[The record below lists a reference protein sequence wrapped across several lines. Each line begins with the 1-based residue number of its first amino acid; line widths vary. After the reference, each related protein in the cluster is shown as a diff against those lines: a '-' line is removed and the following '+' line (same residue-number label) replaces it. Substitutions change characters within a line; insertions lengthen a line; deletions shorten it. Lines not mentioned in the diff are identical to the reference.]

1 VKTSQTIAEISIF
14 CDFEDGGRHHPGLM
28 KNSKLSVHC
37 RGLLC
42 VNVPNF
48 IKTGQTVAEIWRFN
62 GFFFQNGGR
71 PPSWICWARIW
82 DHQQWLL
89 GGLYLCAKFGWN
101 RCSNFDNMKHET
113 FNILPVWLENTY
125 SHPKLGNNINETPK
139 RQTPARVHVVWATKR
154 VWSVG
159 EFPKKV

>member
-1 VKTSQTIAEISIF
+1 VKTSQTVAEISIF

-62 GFFFQNGGR
+62 GFFFKMAAVRHLGFVGR
-71 PPSWICWARIW
+71 VF
-82 DHQQWLL
+82 
-89 GGLYLCAKFGWN
+89 GGLYLCAKFG
-101 RCSNFDNMKHET
+101 
-113 FNILPVWLENTY
+113 
-125 SHPKLGNNINETPK
+125 
-139 RQTPARVHVVWATKR
+139 
-154 VWSVG
+154 
-159 EFPKKV
+159 